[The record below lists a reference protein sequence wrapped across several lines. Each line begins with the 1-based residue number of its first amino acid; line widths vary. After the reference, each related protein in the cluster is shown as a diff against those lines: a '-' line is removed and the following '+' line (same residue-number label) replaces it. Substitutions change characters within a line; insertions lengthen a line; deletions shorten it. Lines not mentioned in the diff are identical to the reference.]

1 MKIDTLSS
9 DIISKAYFHGE
20 ASAAY
25 IAQEIGSKEHTVR
38 RALKKL
44 LDRKIIYP
52 NVFFN
57 PQARGVHELQ
67 VYLKLLRPTRATRE
81 RVARALLKVPGI
93 SYLRSVGGPYEYDI
107 LICVRS
113 LQEVS
118 QMFEFISEEVQG
130 IEYTKVVAAE
140 MSMTYF
146 APRQDALARGERE
159 SLGWNLADTPHR
171 LDEVDQKILG
181 SLVKH
186 SWLSKAVCARSVG
199 IPLSTFEYRIKSLFE
214 RRVILAFGY
223 MVSSAA
229 AGLSPYT
236 YLIQVNKTS
245 QALTRRL
252 FSFCAKHPN
261 VSYVVESLGAWDYEI
276 GTRFRTGLDG
286 ENFMSYLTE
295 EFGESLGNVQTLPV
309 YGLVRSLSKRAQ

>member
-1 MKIDTLSS
+1 MIIDSLSS
-9 DIISKAYFHGE
+9 DIISRICFHGE
-20 ASAAY
+20 ASAAHL
-25 IAQEIGSKEHTVR
+25 AKEIGSKEHTVR

-52 NVFFN
+52 NIFFN

-67 VYLKLLRPTRATRE
+67 IYLKLLRPTRGTRE
-81 RVARALLKVPGI
+81 QVTRALMKVPSI

-118 QMFEFISEEVQG
+118 QMFEFLSEEVKG

-146 APRQDALARGERE
+146 APHYSGLAGGQRE
-159 SLGWNLADTPHR
+159 SLGWNLADTSHR
-171 LDEVDQKILG
+171 LDEVDQKILA
-181 SLVKH
+181 SLAKH
-186 SWLSKAVCARSVG
+186 SWLSKSVCARSAG
-199 IPLSTFEYRIKSLFE
+199 LPLSTFEYRVKNLFE
-214 RRVILAFGY
+214 RRIILAFGY
-223 MVSSAA
+223 MVNSAA
-229 AGLSPYT
+229 AGLTPYT

-245 QALTRRL
+245 QSLNRKL
-252 FSFCAKHPN
+252 FSFCAEHPN
-261 VSYVVESLGAWDYEI
+261 VSYIVESLGAWDYEI
-276 GTRFRTGLDG
+276 GTRFQSGLDG
-286 ENFMSYLTE
+286 ESFMSCLTE
-295 EFGESLGNVQTLPV
+295 EFGESLGNVLTLPV